1 MQVLKGSCD
10 AAQFAKGKRAHK
22 NEKLRMRYVPYVRSI
37 DALRVNQSVCWCQ
50 DLLRR
55 GEKRERESG
64 KGGGEAVIYS
74 IRYKIQDTRYFCIV
88 FGYSVQIGEVWVQP
102 YDTSSTIT
110 RLLLSRTTACGTIDT
125 LSLPLSFT
133 IIIIIIII
141 IFYS

>member
-55 GEKRERESG
+55 GEKRERGSG
-64 KGGGEAVIYS
+64 KGGGLGGEAVIYS
-74 IRYKIQDTRYFCIV
+74 IRYKIQ
-88 FGYSVQIGEVWVQP
+88 
-102 YDTSSTIT
+102 
-110 RLLLSRTTACGTIDT
+110 GT
-125 LSLPLSFT
+125 FV
-133 IIIIIIII
+133 
-141 IFYS
+141 